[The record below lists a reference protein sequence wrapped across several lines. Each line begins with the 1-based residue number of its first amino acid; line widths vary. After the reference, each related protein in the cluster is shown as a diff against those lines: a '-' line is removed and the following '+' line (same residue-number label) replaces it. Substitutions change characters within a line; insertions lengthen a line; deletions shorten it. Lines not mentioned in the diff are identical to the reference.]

1 MTQVQENIIDCL
13 RMFGPCE
20 VETIVEK
27 LKLRNIHV
35 SVDRV
40 SAACTGLV
48 LSNHIKDASG
58 FKEGYKV

>member
-1 MTQVQENIIDCL
+1 
-13 RMFGPCE
+13 MFGPCE